1 MKIHI
6 FYKHEDGNRVE
17 YSLTR
22 QQEGDPVYISFAP
35 EGGEEYPFSSEANP
49 IAFER
54 VLEMAVEYAKM
65 QDELGTVEACGIT
78 IEPKPPDRRPGYEWA
93 PRQSSAGGPISWA
106 EVESEDKRGT
116 AEQPISWAAGMEV
129 WCNFYYT
136 DGATRYVCIQSGR
149 PLELCEG
156 AYFTEF

>member
-6 FYKHEDGNRVE
+6 FYRHEEGSRVE

-22 QQEGDPVYISFAP
+22 QREGDPVYISFAP
-35 EGGEEYPFSSEANP
+35 EGGETYPFPNEGNP
-49 IAFER
+49 VAFER

-78 IEPKPPDRRPGYEWA
+78 IEAQPAERRPGYEWK
-93 PRQSSAGGPISWA
+93 PQQSSAGGAISWV

-116 AEQPISWAAGMEV
+116 AEQPIAWVAGMEV
-129 WCNFYYT
+129 WCNYCYT
-136 DGATRYVCIQSGR
+136 DGEKRYVCIQTGR
-149 PLELCEG
+149 PTELCEG
-156 AYFTEF
+156 EYFTEF